1 MKISHVATILLGY
14 ENVDPVMQR
23 SFAVVRLET
32 DTGIVGWGEASTN
45 WGHSYPTV
53 LRTTIEDVVAPL
65 LAGKDPRNIRA
76 RVKEMRVA
84 LDGYL
89 GWHGLSSQT
98 IAAVETALWDIL
110 GKSAGMS
117 IGQMLGGTVDRIRLF
132 GTGTT
137 MFEMSADWHAHYFDA
152 ALAAGIT
159 AVKVRLGKDPEAD
172 TELVRVVRDH
182 IGPDGLLMADAYWG
196 YSPDQALDLARRIE
210 PYDVY
215 FFEEPSPQYMMEGM
229 TRLAA
234 GSPVRIAVGERVY
247 SANQFA
253 EIARRGAAHVFQPDV
268 QICGGILECLDIA
281 AIARVHDIEVVPHVG
296 GPTAIGFA
304 ANLQWS
310 AAAGVTLIEYAVDPY
325 QPLLNEMIA
334 EPIFAMDRIEGG
346 FVRVP
351 SGPGLGIE
359 VDESSFDRFPYVPGQ
374 TYAEIF
380 PEHETGRA

>member
-1 MKISHVATILLGY
+1 M
-14 ENVDPVMQR
+14 
-23 SFAVVRLET
+23 
-32 DTGIVGWGEASTN
+32 
-45 WGHSYPTV
+45 
-53 LRTTIEDVVAPL
+53 
-65 LAGKDPRNIRA
+65 A
-76 RVKEMRVA
+76 R
-84 LDGYL
+84 
-89 GWHGLSSQT
+89 LSSQT

-172 TELVRVVRDH
+172 TELVRVVRDR
-182 IGPDGLLMADAYWG
+182 IGPGRPPHGRRLLGLFAGPGTRPGAADRAV
-196 YSPDQALDLARRIE
+196 RRGTSSR
-210 PYDVY
+210 
-215 FFEEPSPQYMMEGM
+215 EPSPQYMMEGM

-310 AAAGVTLIEYAVDPY
+310 AAAGVTLCSRSLPAVAQRD
-325 QPLLNEMIA
+325 
-334 EPIFAMDRIEGG
+334 DRGAHIRDGSYRG
-346 FVRVP
+346 RLRP
-351 SGPGLGIE
+351 RSSGPGLGIE